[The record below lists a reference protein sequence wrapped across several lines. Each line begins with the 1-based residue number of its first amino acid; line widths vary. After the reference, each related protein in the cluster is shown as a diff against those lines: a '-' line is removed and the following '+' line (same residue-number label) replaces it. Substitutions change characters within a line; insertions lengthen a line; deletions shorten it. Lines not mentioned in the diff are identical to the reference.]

1 MAKSNNPEARF
12 FHFFLPFTDEDG
24 NLELYPNFMW
34 LPTFLYLQGG
44 LQKIIIT
51 KLHRDFVEKFGR
63 LPTTSGDDL
72 SRLDVLAGA
81 VLDHYLP
88 FAGIPEFIRAFCALQ
103 YVESKA
109 SICGQRIKEA
119 TKELGVATEQLP

>member
-1 MAKSNNPEARF
+1 MVKSNNPEARF
-12 FHFFLPFTDEDG
+12 FHFFLPITDEDG
-24 NLELYPNFMW
+24 KLKLYPNFMW

-51 KLHRDFVEKFGR
+51 KLHKDFVNQFGR
-63 LPTTSGDDL
+63 LPTSSDNDL

-88 FAGIPEFIRAFCALQ
+88 FAGIPEYIKAFHSLH
-103 YVESKA
+103 YVESKT
-109 SICGQRIKEA
+109 STCGERIREA
-119 TKELGVATEQLP
+119 AKELGIVVEQLP